1 MAERDPEKQK
11 AIEEKLSAQ
20 KSKMYDVYS
29 DKIKEGK
36 YRRNRNTL
44 RKNKL
49 NVEKKLS
56 EIEEKVK
63 SGTAKQQKGYEGKIQ
78 KLQTLREIMSDE
90 TNVEED
96 SQSVSSEFS
105 SSTVNSEDEYIPEI
119 VVPVG
124 KTIHLTQAVNEQAPF
139 EDKLIR
145 SFTTPILNQDFEE
158 YNVPV
163 QKRYIQSYATPI
175 EETSPLTQENKEVNC
190 QKLYDPCTKEPIES
204 ISALEKRLF
213 EIKQQR
219 NAAPIGLYGIQNNTS
234 NYEFLRTVFCNKD
247 ISLDDMVSFK
257 LEKSS
262 QVGSDIF
269 EVLCRFYVLFGGL
282 QGVNPVLG
290 GSHMFLQNIE
300 TGKEFSSVKEAFEQI
315 KCKAT
320 SESGISDITLK
331 RMKEGAPVS
340 SCGAISPYCE
350 TPCDTDISEEE
361 KTILISVKWYKDEKS
376 PAKYDIE
383 KLTLAVDKVLS
394 VEQKPHKICVFLK
407 SRTSFEKTQPRL
419 FNKMVK
425 AIPNQIKGWDEDIKP
440 FLNEKRA
447 EFFAAADRL
456 QISPEDYVEEIYL
469 VQPVKPSLN
478 LYLHQDIITQRINDL
493 FEKPI
498 DYKYVIGVLPRGGKT
513 NIAGGIIRE
522 FSQRNQKPLNIL
534 WITAAPT
541 ETLIQVKCDLLE
553 KFQDFSDYTF
563 LEVKAVKDIS
573 KSTNINRVYFV
584 SNQLLVQHTKRRK
597 MGMDHRGFLE
607 ELISG
612 KVQIDLIF
620 FDEAH
625 AGGSGDMTKEVVESI
640 YEAYK
645 NQVPLIFLT
654 ATYLKILIDY
664 HISSENIFIWD
675 YTDVLQIRGLLVED
689 QREQALKTLKD
700 RFHEETVSKCIKKR
714 LGQTQTYE
722 NMAKPYLDYPDLY
735 FMTCEL
741 QPEVTERF
749 AKQNLYKPEAGF
761 SLSAIFGVPYQDLS
775 HHIFYKGKV
784 RKDAW
789 KVFVNIEATRNLVT
803 LLTPTHRIEEFQET
817 EYQPGGEPIIETIP
831 GFEPSI
837 LGRIGRISFDVK
849 TRFNLENKPTIMMFL
864 PEGQVGSKVEYLLP
878 AWASLLLQ
886 HQWWRE
892 RYEIAYVT
900 GGSASDTAE
909 ENEYEVLDS
918 VYHLRGNNIKEQI
931 LTLERRLHCEKQK
944 GLVILTGKMLSMGVS
959 LNCVDVVCLLNE
971 SKSPDSIIQKMYRAL
986 TPSPGKKA
994 AFVVDLNPVRSL
1006 SAVYGYTRA
1015 SHEKIHSQNEL
1026 LDIVFS
1032 NYSWDGDIFDIHIK
1046 RGESAKLESMRG
1058 QQEQLLEY
1066 AKQDDEYKD
1075 SFKNIQD
1082 FERKLV
1088 QNIKE
1093 HANISFLEQSLHH
1106 FGSVSN
1112 TGQKFTLT
1120 DGSKVSIQKGVLRI
1134 KKPTSTNEDNNEE
1147 ESEEDLIT
1155 IDSFAET
1162 VADFIKYLALTSTK
1176 NTLEDAIEEFKE
1188 YESDGSPTS
1197 LQKNVFGMVKART
1210 TIKGTLQIPTFIDIF
1225 TKAIKDFSPY
1235 SSKEVFRQMKEQIT
1249 TQNVKKDKIL
1259 QIIHRRLTPRN
1270 KQKKDFGEVFT
1281 PIELIEEMLSHLPE
1295 SVWKDHTLKWLDPAN
1310 GIGNFPVVVFYKL
1323 DNGLKGWEKDDK
1335 KRRKHIIENM
1345 LFMIE
1350 IQSSNS
1356 RIARNIFQELCSGCT
1371 PNIWTQNS
1379 LTVTRESLEKH
1390 GWPMEFDVIMGN
1402 PPFNPP
1408 KTETGSSGNSI
1419 WQNFVMKYFYYLSKN
1434 GVFCFVHP
1442 PGWKKPTDE
1451 LFKPEKFADDD
1462 YTGQVRQGQVWQVLK
1477 EAGVFSFIYTN
1488 DQRTKSV
1495 GVEYLEHFPA
1505 VDYYI
1510 YQKDA
1515 HKGGCDTKNVFLG
1528 EIKESS
1534 DVRLNYDLK
1543 YLPNLITKETQDILN
1558 KVTSKAGD
1566 KCSFK
1571 VGFDPRGFKSKESGL
1586 VKYIYQSSAK
1596 GPVYQFFKEENDN
1609 VNISKVVINYGGG
1622 IDGFY
1627 CDYIDKSEQI
1637 GVLHM
1642 TMYQKVDSTEGKRI
1656 AKFFKSDIVKFI
1668 FLITQFSIAPNT
1680 KNEPLVANSITIP
1693 SEGVSDYYKFF
1704 DIQEHKKYIEDM
1716 LKHYESFKAP
1726 KRLAKT
1732 EKSKEKKEGGSQTK
1746 FNKTRKIRK

>member
-1 MAERDPEKQK
+1 MLFNISMSERDPEKQK

-20 KSKMYDVYS
+20 KSKMYDEYS
-29 DKIKEGK
+29 QRIKEGV

-56 EIEEKVK
+56 EIEEKLK
-63 SGTAKQQKGYEGKIQ
+63 SGTVKQQKGYEGKIQ

-90 TNVEED
+90 TNLEED
-96 SQSVSSEFS
+96 SQSVSSEIS
-105 SSTVNSEDEYIPEI
+105 RSTVDSQDEYIPEI

-124 KTIHLTQAVNEQAPF
+124 KTIHLTQAVEDDLASSANEEALQ
-139 EDKLIR
+139 
-145 SFTTPILNQDFEE
+145 ILDEQKTFVVNNPPLTHVLEE
-158 YNVPV
+158 
-163 QKRYIQSYATPI
+163 A
-175 EETSPLTQENKEVNC
+175 PLTQENKEVNC
-190 QKLYDPCTKEPIES
+190 QQLYDPCTKEPIES

-219 NAAPIGLYGIQNNTS
+219 NAAPVGLYGIQNNTS
-234 NYEFLRTVFCNKD
+234 NYEFLRSVFCNKD

-257 LEKSS
+257 LEKGS
-262 QVGSDIF
+262 QAGSDIF

-331 RMKEGAPVS
+331 RVKEGVS
-340 SCGAISPYCE
+340 ISPSSAFCE
-350 TPCDTDISEEE
+350 IPCDTDISEEE

-394 VEQKPHKICVFLK
+394 EEQKPHKICVFLK

-447 EFFAAADRL
+447 EFFAAAERL

-469 VQPVKPSLN
+469 VKPVKPSLN

-522 FSQRNQKPLNIL
+522 FSQRNPKPLNIL

-541 ETLIQVKCDLLE
+541 ETLSQVSKDLLE
-553 KFQDFSDYTF
+553 KFQDFSDYSF

-573 KSTNINRVYFV
+573 KATNTNRVYFV

-625 AGGSGDMTKEVVESI
+625 AGGSGDMTKEVVDSI

-689 QREQALKTLKD
+689 QRKQALETLED
-700 RFHEETVSKCIKKR
+700 RFHKETVEKCIKKR
-714 LGQTQTYE
+714 LEQTQTYE

-735 FMTCEL
+735 FMTCEF

-761 SLSAIFGVPYQDLS
+761 SLSAIFGVPNQDLS
-775 HHIFYKGKV
+775 QHIFYKGKV

-789 KVFVNIEATRNLVT
+789 KVFINIEATRNLVT
-803 LLTPTHRIEEFQET
+803 ILTPTHRIEEFQET
-817 EYQPGGEPIIETIP
+817 EIQPGGEPIVETIP

-900 GGSASDTAE
+900 GGSATDTAE

-918 VYHLRGNNIKEQI
+918 VHHLRGNNIKEQI

-1075 SFKNIQD
+1075 TFKNIEY
-1082 FERKLV
+1082 FERKLL
-1088 QNIKE
+1088 QNIKD
-1093 HANISFLEQSLHH
+1093 HADNSYLEQSLRH
-1106 FGSVSN
+1106 FGTAKN
-1112 TGQKFTLT
+1112 TGKKITLS
-1120 DGSKVSIQKGVLRI
+1120 DGTKITIERGVLKI
-1134 KKPTSTNEDNNEE
+1134 KKPKNKNEKNTENSSENEE
-1147 ESEEDLIT
+1147 DIIT
-1155 IDSFAET
+1155 VDKFAET

-1188 YESDGSPTS
+1188 YKSDGSPTS

-1210 TIKGTLQIPTFIDIF
+1210 TIKGSLQIPTFIEIF
-1225 TKAIKDFSPY
+1225 TKAVKDFSFGS
-1235 SSKEVFRQMKEQIT
+1235 SSKVFQEMKEQIT
-1249 TQNVKKDKIL
+1249 SQNVKKDKIL

-1323 DNGLKGWEKDDK
+1323 DNGLKSWEKDDK
-1335 KRRKHIIENM
+1335 KRRKHIIEKM

-1356 RIARNIFQELCSGCT
+1356 RVARNIFQELCSGCK
-1371 PNIWTQNS
+1371 PNILTKNS
-1379 LTVTRESLEKH
+1379 LKITKEILEKED
-1390 GWPMEFDVIMGN
+1390 WPIEYDVIMGN

-1434 GVFCFVHP
+1434 GFFCFVHP

-1451 LFKPEKFADDD
+1451 EFKVEKFSDDD

-1488 DQRTKSV
+1488 DQRTPSV
-1495 GVEYLEHFPA
+1495 GKEYLQHFPA

-1528 EIKESS
+1528 QIETYKN
-1534 DVRLNYDLK
+1534 VRLNYDLK

-1566 KCSFK
+1566 KPDFK
-1571 VGFDPRGFKSKESGL
+1571 RFRASSGFSQDSSK
-1586 VKYIYQSSAK
+1586 KYKYFYIVNSKKERQYQYSDT
-1596 GPVYQFFKEENDN
+1596 YDENIDMN
-1609 VNISKVVINYGGG
+1609 KVAMNWQGG
-1622 IDGFY
+1622 IDTY
-1627 CDYIDKSEQI
+1627 YVSYIKSSEKLGTFDK
-1637 GVLHM
+1637 V
-1642 TMYQKVDSTEGKRI
+1642 MYSKVDSDKEGKHLET
-1656 AKFFKSDIVKFI
+1656 FFNSDLVKFI
-1668 FLITQFSIAPNT
+1668 FLITQYASGMRT
-1680 KNEPLVANSITIP
+1680 VNEHLVANSITIP

-1732 EKSKEKKEGGSQTK
+1732 EKSKGGSQSN